1 MTDSPLAQRGSPVP
15 TPRSDAPPESPAGP
29 HRPRTPPPAPPP
41 GAPLL
46 PPPVPDGEAP
56 DDAPGLP
63 GPPVL
68 PDLPACEY
76 ASPELARV
84 WHPRTQVVLERRLW
98 LAVLRAQHA
107 EGLRVPAGVLADYAR
122 VVDRVDLDA
131 IRRREHGTRHDLKA
145 RIEEFNALAGHEHVH
160 KGMTSRDLTENVE
173 QLQIRLSLEH
183 ARDRTV
189 ALLARLGKLAG
200 QHATLV
206 MAGRSHNV
214 AAQATTLGKR
224 FASGADELLVAFER
238 LEELL
243 RRYPLRGIK
252 GPVGTAQD
260 MLDLLGGDHEA
271 LARVEQHVAV
281 HLGFARVLTGVGQ
294 LYPRTLDH
302 DVAGTLGEFARLAAR
317 GAADTEV
324 PRLRALGVLLRGY
337 AAMAAQLA
345 GEQWNEGD
353 VSCSVVRRIA
363 LPGACCAADAVLG
376 VLDGPSA
383 DGEVPRP

>member
-145 RIEEFNALAGHEHVH
+145 RIEEFNALAGHEHIH
-160 KGMTSRDLTENVE
+160 KGLTSCDITDNIAQTRVRMSLDHLRARAR
-173 QLQIRLSLEH
+173 RL
-183 ARDRTV
+183 ADRTDDAARARALHTAAARLD
-189 ALLARLGKLAG
+189 ALLG
-200 QHATLV
+200 
-206 MAGRSHNV
+206 
-214 AAQATTLGKR
+214 
-224 FASGADELLVAFER
+224 
-238 LEELL
+238 
-243 RRYPLRGIK
+243 RYPLRGIK

-271 LARVEQHVAV
+271 LARVEQHVAA